1 MGWLG
6 FLGDL
11 RFTEVAYRLSID
23 GHVVAAPSAK
33 VRAPTFPGAVIYAGR
48 MWREVTSMLG
58 CFNPR
63 IEAGISI
70 PWVTCRDA
78 ATALSVFATIPF
90 QRGEDGR
97 ALSRCLVAIDTRTRQ
112 EGRP

>member
-1 MGWLG
+1 MGTSWLHPA
-6 FLGDL
+6 
-11 RFTEVAYRLSID
+11 R
-23 GHVVAAPSAK
+23 K
-33 VRAPTFPGAVIYAGR
+33 VRAPTFPWAVIYVGR
-48 MWREVTSMLG
+48 VWREVTSTLG

-78 ATALSVFATIPF
+78 ATELSMFATIPL

-97 ALSRCLVAIDTRTRQ
+97 AISRCLVAIDTRTRQ